1 MRKSK
6 NNVKGCWLD
15 ETLLNLNGIELTE
28 TPKNA
33 DFIYSISTVDYQNMI
48 HKTIYFCREPPLNN
62 SILWCYQNIDK
73 FYLAI
78 SYYLKEGL
86 SNQVLHN
93 NSDFPNWVSVP
104 KNLQKITRKNTKLR
118 TRGIFFA
125 GTTKERL
132 RQNLPDGIVTIS
144 HHRKLLGEFFL
155 NNFKDSLIVGIG
167 WNGQTEKCKNWDID
181 KFSQIENSNADFVLA
196 LENTIMPNY
205 LTEKIWHGFF
215 SDRVTLYLGDPNI
228 DNYIPNN
235 CYIDLRPFY
244 DKKSDNFDLT
254 GLRERIESISQEE
267 YDYILNNARNIRST
281 FTLKR
286 DFWRKKTTLNVI
298 EKIKSPFYKIVV

>member
-1 MRKSK
+1 MRESK

-15 ETLLNLNGIELTE
+15 ETLLNLNGIEFTE
-28 TPKNA
+28 TAKNA
-33 DFIYSISTVDYQNMI
+33 DFIYSISTIDYQNML
-48 HKTIYFCREPPLNN
+48 HKTIYFCREPPIND

-86 SNQVLHN
+86 SNQILHN
-93 NSDFPNWVSVP
+93 DPNFPNWVSVP

-118 TRGIFFA
+118 TRGVFFA
-125 GTTKERL
+125 GTTRERL
-132 RQNLPDGIVTIS
+132 RQNLPDGIATIS
-144 HHRKLLGEFFL
+144 HHRKPLGEFFL

-167 WNGQTEKCKNWDID
+167 WNGQTEKCKNWDSD
-181 KFSQIENSNADFVLA
+181 KFSQIENSNVDFVLA

-205 LTEKIWHGFF
+205 LTEKIWHGLF

-244 DKKSDNFDLT
+244 DKQSDKFDLNAL
-254 GLRERIESISQEE
+254 GKRIESISQEE
-267 YDYILNNARNIRST
+267 YDYILDNARNIRSS
-281 FTLKR
+281 FTPER

-298 EKIKSPFYKIVV
+298 EKIKSPIL